1 MQDSHSRP
9 VDDSLPTSHEAGG
22 GPVLGT
28 LLLDDAREWPRFGRC
43 LDDIAGRWESHIVVG
58 GMYCA
63 ACALTIEDAL
73 RTVPGV
79 EQVEVSTSAERARV
93 VWIAGQTRPSRWM
106 AAIET
111 AGYRVQPAMDAS
123 VRELRRQE
131 SRQLLWRWLVAA
143 FCMMQVMMYAWPVY
157 VAQPGDLTAD
167 MESLLRWASWV
178 ISLPVLLFTC
188 QPFFKGAWRDLRRRQ
203 VGMDLPVALGMGI
216 AFGVSTLGTLDP
228 GGPFG
233 SEVYFDSFTMFVF
246 FLLSG
251 RLLEQR
257 LRHRNAGLL
266 DEALNRLPQSV
277 QRVGPS
283 GGLQPVALSDLCVGD
298 IIRVLPGDI
307 FAADGV
313 VRRGCSQADE
323 SLLTGEAT
331 PRPKKIGD
339 SVVSGSANLSA
350 PLDIEVIRLGEQTVY
365 AGMVALM
372 RQAATQKP
380 ALVQLADRV
389 ARPFLWGVLL
399 CATLAAVLWW
409 PQGPAQALM
418 VAVAVLIVTCP
429 CALSL
434 AAPVSLLCSAG
445 AAARHGVLVRR
456 LQALEQLNHIDTV
469 VFDKTGTLTDG
480 QLCLQQVIPLG
491 PLSGND
497 ARRLAGLLGRES
509 RHPAARALSQPDTG
523 EASFWRIDGVYEAVG
538 EGLQASAVQLGDFSM
553 HPAMPPAGQPFEL
566 RLGSAAFTELP
577 QGVAPDARLVLA
589 WRTHHQGP
597 WLPLAAF
604 TLAESPRPEAFQAL
618 QALRQAGLRICLL
631 SGDRENAV
639 QALAHLLDI
648 SVAYG
653 QCSPAGKLAWL
664 QAEQAQ
670 GRRVAMVGDGLNDGP
685 VLAAAQVSFAMGD
698 ALPLAQTQ
706 SDIVVPSGDLRQVAY
721 SLLHARATLRVIR
734 QNLLWAAGYNA
745 LCVPLAM
752 LGHMPA
758 WLAGLGMAL
767 SSLAVVLNA
776 ARLLRWPAA
785 GLARAEAAS
794 RNADVTPVLQAMG
807 RT

>member
-1 MQDSHSRP
+1 MQDSHTRP
-9 VDDSLPTSHEAGG
+9 VDDSLPVSQETGRR
-22 GPVLGT
+22 PVSGT
-28 LLLDDAREWPRFGRC
+28 LLLDDVREWPRFGRC

-73 RTVPGV
+73 RAVPGV

-93 VWIAGQTRPSRWM
+93 VWVAGQTRPSRWM
-106 AAIET
+106 AAIEA
-111 AGYRVQPAMDAS
+111 AGYRVQPAMDAMA
-123 VRELRRQE
+123 REMRRQE

-157 VAQPGDLTAD
+157 VAQPGELSAD

-188 QPFFKGAWRDLRRRQ
+188 QPFFKGAWRDLRRHQ

-228 GGPFG
+228 GGAFG

-277 QRVGPS
+277 QRIGPH
-283 GGLQPVALSDLCVGD
+283 GVLQSVALSDLCVGD

-313 VRRGCSQADE
+313 VRRGNSQADE
-323 SLLTGEAT
+323 SLLTGEST
-331 PRPKKIGD
+331 PRPKHAGD
-339 SVVSGSANLSA
+339 GVVSGSTNLNAS
-350 PLDIEVIRLGEQTVY
+350 LDVEVTRLGEQTIY

-372 RQAATQKP
+372 RQAAMQKP
-380 ALVQLADRV
+380 AMVQLADRV

-399 CATLAAVLWW
+399 CAALAAALWW

-434 AAPVSLLCSAG
+434 AAPASLLCAAG

-456 LQALEQLNHIDTV
+456 LQALEQLSQIDTV
-469 VFDKTGTLTDG
+469 VFDKTGTLTGG
-480 QLCLQQVIPLG
+480 QLCVQQVLPLG
-491 PLSGND
+491 ALSGED
-497 ARRLAGLLGRES
+497 AWRLAALLCWES
-509 RHPAARALSQPDTG
+509 RHPAARALIRPD
-523 EASFWRIDGVYEAVG
+523 IDEMPDWQVSDVCEVVG
-538 EGLQASAVQLGDFSM
+538 QGLQAC
-553 HPAMPPAGQPFEL
+553 AMPLESRTAHLPMIPFGQSVEL
-566 RLGSAAFTELP
+566 RLGSAAFTETAYDTVP
-577 QGVAPDARLVLA
+577 EARLVLA
-589 WRTHHQGP
+589 WRDTRHGQWH
-597 WLPLAAF
+597 PLAAF
-604 TLAESPRPEAFQAL
+604 ILAESPRPEAFQAL
-618 QALRQAGLRICLL
+618 QALRRLGLHICLL
-631 SGDRENAV
+631 SGDREEAV
-639 QALAHLLDI
+639 HTVAQQLGIEVAH
-648 SVAYG
+648 G
-653 QCSPAGKLAWL
+653 HCSPADKLGWL
-664 QAEQAQ
+664 QAEQSK
-670 GRRVAMVGDGLNDGP
+670 GRHVAMVGDGLNDGP
-685 VLAAAQVSFAMGD
+685 VLAAAQVSFAVGD
-698 ALPLAQTQ
+698 ALPLAQAQ
-706 SDIVVPSGDLRQVAY
+706 SDIVVPGGDLRQVVC
-721 SLLHARATLRVIR
+721 SLLHARATMRVIC

-752 LGHMPA
+752 MGHMPA

-776 ARLLRWPAA
+776 ARLLRWPVVE
-785 GLARAEAAS
+785 LPDAEADLCNENQAL
-794 RNADVTPVLQAMG
+794 DLQTMG
-807 RT
+807 ST

>member
-1 MQDSHSRP
+1 MQDSHARP
-9 VDDSLPTSHEAGG
+9 VDDSPPASHEAGS

-28 LLLDDAREWPRFGRC
+28 LLLDDVREWPRFGRC
-43 LDDIAGRWESHIVVG
+43 LDDIAGRWESHIVIG

-93 VWIAGQTRPSRWM
+93 VWLAGQTRPLRWM
-106 AAIET
+106 AAIEA

-157 VAQPGDLTAD
+157 VAQPGDLSAD

-266 DEALNRLPQSV
+266 DAALNRLPQSV
-277 QRVGPS
+277 QRVENN
-283 GGLQPVALSDLCVGD
+283 GGLQPVALSDLRVGD
-298 IIRVLPGDI
+298 TIHVLPGDI

-313 VRRGCSQADE
+313 VRRGYSQADE

-331 PRPKKIGD
+331 PRPKTIGD
-339 SVVSGSANLSA
+339 SVVSGSANLVA
-350 PLDIEVIRLGEQTVY
+350 PLDIEVVRLGEQTVY

-380 ALVQLADRV
+380 AMVQLADRV

-399 CATLAAVLWW
+399 CAVLAAVLWW

-434 AAPVSLLCSAG
+434 AAPASLLCAAG
-445 AAARHGVLVRR
+445 AAARHGALVRR
-456 LQALEQLNHIDTV
+456 LQALEQLNHVDTV

-480 QLCLQQVIPLG
+480 RLSLQQVTILG
-491 PLSGND
+491 PLPGKEVS
-497 ARRLAGLLGRES
+497 RLAALLARQS
-509 RHPAARALSQPDTG
+509 HHPAARALVQPDTG
-523 EASFWRIDGVYEAVG
+523 EASGWRMDEVHEVAGH
-538 EGLQASAVQLGDFSM
+538 GLQARVVQLGNFPN
-553 HPAMPPAGQPFEL
+553 HAAMPPTGQSFEL

-577 QGVAPDARLVLA
+577 QDEAPGARLVLA
-589 WRTHHQGP
+589 WRGCHQGP
-597 WLPLAAF
+597 WQPLAAF
-604 TLAESPRPEAFQAL
+604 SLTESPRPEAFQAL
-618 QALRQAGLRICLL
+618 QALRQAGLHICLL
-631 SGDRENAV
+631 SGDREEAV
-639 QALAHLLDI
+639 QALAHQLDI
-648 SVAYG
+648 EVAHG
-653 QCSPAGKLAWL
+653 QCSPAGKLDWL
-664 QAEQAQ
+664 QARQSK
-670 GRRVAMVGDGLNDGP
+670 GHRIAMVGDGLNDGP

-698 ALPLAQTQ
+698 ALPLAQAQ
-706 SDIVVPSGDLRQVAY
+706 SDIVIPGGDLRVVACCM
-721 SLLHARATLRVIR
+721 LHARATLRVIR
-734 QNLLWAAGYNA
+734 QNLLWAAAYNV

-776 ARLLRWPAA
+776 ARLLRWPATGVPRA
-785 GLARAEAAS
+785 GAVSGTAA
-794 RNADVTPVLQAMG
+794 TPKTQAMG

>member
-1 MQDSHSRP
+1 MQDSHAPP
-9 VDDSLPTSHEAGG
+9 VDAPISFSNEATSA
-22 GPVLGT
+22 PASGT
-28 LLLDDAREWPRFGRC
+28 LLLDDAREWPRFGRQ
-43 LDDIAGRWESHIVVG
+43 LDGGERWESQVVVG

-73 RTVPGV
+73 RAVPGV
-79 EQVEVSTSAERARV
+79 EQVEVSAATERARA
-93 VWIAGQTRPSRWM
+93 VWNAERTRPSHWL
-106 AAIET
+106 AAIEA
-111 AGYRVQPAMDAS
+111 AGYSAQPAMDAS
-123 VRELRRQE
+123 ARELRRRE

-157 VAQPGDLTAD
+157 VAQPGDLSPD

-228 GGPFG
+228 AGPFG
-233 SEVYFDSFTMFVF
+233 REVYFDSFTMFVF

-266 DEALNRLPQSV
+266 DEALNRLPQAV
-277 QRVGPS
+277 QRLGPA
-283 GGLQPVALSDLCVGD
+283 GALQHVTLGDLAVGD
-298 IIRVLPGDI
+298 VIRVLPGEI

-313 VRRGCSQADE
+313 VRQGQSQVDE

-331 PRPKKIGD
+331 PRPKRTGD
-339 SVVSGSANLSA
+339 GVVSGSANLDA
-350 PLDIEVIRLGEQTVY
+350 PLDVEVQRLGEQTVY

-399 CATLAAVLWW
+399 CAALAAALWW

-418 VAVAVLIVTCP
+418 VAVAVLVVTCP

-434 AAPVSLLCSAG
+434 AAPVSLLCAAG

-456 LQALEQLNHIDTV
+456 LEALEQLNQIDTV
-469 VFDKTGTLTDG
+469 VFDKTGTLTSG
-480 QLCLQQVIPLG
+480 QLRLQRTTPLG
-491 PLSGND
+491 QLPEED
-497 ARRLAGLLGRES
+497 ALHLAALLARQS
-509 RHPAARALSQPDTG
+509 RHPAARALAQH
-523 EASFWRIDGVYEAVG
+523 EAGAPPRWQLDEVREVLGK
-538 EGLQASAVQLGDFSM
+538 GLQAR
-553 HPAMPPAGQPFEL
+553 AMSPDGPHAQSFEV
-566 RLGSAAFTELP
+566 RLGSAAFAELP
-577 QGVAPDARLVLA
+577 QDTIPDARLVLA
-589 WRTHHQGP
+589 HRPHADEP

-604 TLAESPRPEAFQAL
+604 TLAESPRPEAPMAL
-618 QALRQAGLRICLL
+618 QALHQAGLRVCLL
-631 SGDRENAV
+631 SGDREEAV
-639 QALAHLLDI
+639 QALAHQLDI
-648 SVAYG
+648 AVAHG
-653 QCSPAGKLAWL
+653 QCSPTAKLAWL
-664 QAEQAQ
+664 HSEQQQ
-670 GRRVAMVGDGLNDGP
+670 GHRLAMVGDGLNDGP
-685 VLAAAQVSFAMGD
+685 VLAAAQVSFAVGD
-698 ALPLAQTQ
+698 ALPLAQAQ
-706 SDIVVPSGDLRQVAY
+706 SDIVVPSGDLCTVAR
-721 SLLHARATLRVIR
+721 SVLQARATLRVIR
-734 QNLLWAAGYNA
+734 QNLLWAAAYNA

-752 LGHMPA
+752 MGRMPA

-776 ARLLRWPAA
+776 ARLLRWPADSQA
-785 GLARAEAAS
+785 GPTPAMTNERTAADLEAIGRA
-794 RNADVTPVLQAMG
+794 
-807 RT
+807 